1 MKVKINKIFLQVIA
15 LVILMISIHT
25 EAQIMQSTV
34 TAKTEED
41 KYLSE
46 EKHIEN
52 IANTIALIETNHT
65 LDCTKIG
72 KNGEKGC
79 FQFLSSTW
87 KAYSKDVLGYVAPQT
102 ATNTKLVVEGKIRE
116 WKKQGLTDRQIFLIW
131 NQGNPGKCKAG
142 VNSKGVK
149 YDSCAYANKAIKLLA
164 SLSTIKN
171 NV

>member
-1 MKVKINKIFLQVIA
+1 MKVSINKILVLI
-15 LVILMISIHT
+15 LLSVILANSHLTPAQSIVIDPV
-25 EAQIMQSTV
+25 Q
-34 TAKTEED
+34 D

-46 EKHIEN
+46 EKHVEN

-72 KNGEKGC
+72 KNGEVGC

-87 KAYSKDVLGYVAPQT
+87 KAYSKDVLGYVAPQN
-102 ATNTKLVVEGKIRE
+102 ATNTRLVVKGKIRE

-131 NQGNPGKCKAG
+131 NQGNAGPCKAG

-149 YDSCAYANKAIKLLA
+149 YDSCAYASKAIKLLA

-171 NV
+171 AS

>member
-1 MKVKINKIFLQVIA
+1 MKVKINKILLLSLL
-15 LVILMISIHT
+15 LVTLIGHGFTKIDSV
-25 EAQIMQSTV
+25 QSAV
-34 TAKTEED
+34 KAPMED

-102 ATNTKLVVEGKIRE
+102 ATNTKLVVEGKIKE

-149 YDSCAYANKAIKLLA
+149 YDSCAYADKAVKLL
-164 SLSTIKN
+164 SMLSTQKKQIS
-171 NV
+171 